1 MRQRLRLFLVRRGSR
16 LAIIL
21 LSLLAMAGAPQTADA
36 FLGLPRNTCA
46 RVPGLKAVAVVV
58 DLEGP
63 AGATREMNREEL
75 QTGVESRLRQAG
87 ITVLPRQT
95 CPLPGVPLIYLNT
108 RVAVI
113 DGKFAYSID
122 IMCLTAPEDD
132 RLQARL
138 ANCRLDASGL
148 VPEIV
153 QVRAKVEELMSALI
167 KKYLSWQGENGPS
180 RWGRVALLLTVGR
193 A

>member
-1 MRQRLRLFLVRRGSR
+1 
-16 LAIIL
+16 
-21 LSLLAMAGAPQTADA
+21 MAGAPQTADA

-95 CPLPGVPLIYLNT
+95 CPLPGVPLIYLNA

-113 DGKFAYSID
+113 DGKFAYNID
-122 IMCLTAPEDD
+122 IMCLTAP
-132 RLQARL
+132 RGRPATSQVGQLPAGRFGFG
-138 ANCRLDASGL
+138 AGNCAGQGKSGGAYEC
-148 VPEIV
+148 PH
-153 QVRAKVEELMSALI
+153 
-167 KKYLSWQGENGPS
+167 
-180 RWGRVALLLTVGR
+180 
-193 A
+193 